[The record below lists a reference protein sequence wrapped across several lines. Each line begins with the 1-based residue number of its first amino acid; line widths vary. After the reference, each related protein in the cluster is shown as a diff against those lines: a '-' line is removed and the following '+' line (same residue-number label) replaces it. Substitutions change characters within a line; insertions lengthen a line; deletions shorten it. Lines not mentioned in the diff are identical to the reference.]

1 MPDPSPRTT
10 LATQDPRPFTSN
22 PDARARPR
30 ILFAPAREHT
40 EKVFA
45 PEVMAR
51 MEAVFDLDR
60 NHRDTDLSEDEVQER
75 IAGCHGLVTGWG
87 VSDPRVLRPRS
98 AMALTPAIM
107 EAADRLRIIAHAA
120 GSVRQMLGAVWQD
133 YIAAR
138 GICVF
143 TATVEIGYNVAE
155 TAVGL
160 MIMSAKRL
168 MEYALHVRD
177 TGGWRSPGIPVD
189 EQHLFGATVGIVG
202 ASDVGRRVMLL
213 LRPFDVRLLVFDPY
227 LDAQEAGALH
237 AEKVELD
244 ELFTR
249 ADIVSLHAPS
259 IPETRHMVGAPQLR
273 RLRDGALLVNTA
285 RGSLI
290 DQEALIREAGTGRIR
305 VALDVTT
312 PEPLPADSPLRTMSN
327 VIITPHLAGQG
338 RYGHTRIGH
347 ATAHALENFFAG
359 RPVSGA
365 ITHARWDRLA

>member
-1 MPDPSPRTT
+1 MSGTHPPLR
-10 LATQDPRPFTSN
+10 R
-22 PDARARPR
+22 DAGGKPR

-40 EKVFA
+40 GKVFA

-60 NHRDTDLSEDEVQER
+60 NDRDTDLSEDEMRAR
-75 IAGCHGLVTGWG
+75 IAGCEGLVTGWG
-87 VSDPRVLRPRS
+87 ASNPRVLRPRA

-160 MIMSAKRL
+160 MIMSTKRL

-213 LRPFDVRLLVFDPY
+213 LRPFDVRLLLFDPY
-227 LDAQEAGALH
+227 LDAQEAGALN

-259 IPETRHMVGAPQLR
+259 IPETRHMVGAAQLR

-290 DQEALIREAGTGRIR
+290 DQEALIREAGSGRIR

-312 PEPLPADSPLRTMSN
+312 PDPLPADSPLRPMPN

-338 RYGHTRIGH
+338 RYGHTRIGQ
-347 ATAHALENFFAG
+347 ATAQALESFFAG
-359 RPVSGA
+359 RPVKGA
-365 ITHARWDRLA
+365 ITHARWERLA